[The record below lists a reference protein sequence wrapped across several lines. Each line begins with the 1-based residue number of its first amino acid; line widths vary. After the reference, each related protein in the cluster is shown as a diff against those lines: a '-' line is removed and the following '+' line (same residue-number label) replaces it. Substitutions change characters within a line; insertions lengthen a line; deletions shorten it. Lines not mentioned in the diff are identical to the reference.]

1 MELSTE
7 TTASPK
13 TQAKTASID
22 LITVVSIAVVV
33 ALLDSVIHEA
43 LGHGLVAILLGL
55 HPRQVS
61 TTYLDVSYV
70 NIPAWKSK
78 IVDAAGCGAELIAA
92 LIGFAFM
99 GFVQKSKVNLRFF
112 LWLFTSCNI
121 FAVGGYLMVPTFL
134 GFGDWE
140 SFVQGL
146 PSPMLWKLGLEIL
159 GLIISCSGLYLGV
172 RGLDGFSGKIP
183 SGPGSRR
190 RRRAKLIYASY
201 LTIGVVGT
209 VAAIFNPLSPQL
221 VLLSGAAATFGGN
234 AFMLFMLAF
243 GHKASPTT
251 PEQPMTPTRSFL
263 WLYLGLVALFIEFF
277 VLAPGLPR

>member
-7 TTASPK
+7 TTVSPK

-22 LITVVSIAVVV
+22 LITIVSIAVVI
-33 ALLDSVIHEA
+33 ALLDSIIHEA
-43 LGHGLVAILLGL
+43 LGHGLAALLLGL

-61 TTYLDVSYV
+61 TTYLDVSYAGV
-70 NIPAWKSK
+70 PAWKSR
-78 IVDAAGCGAELIAA
+78 IVDAAGCGAELIAVM
-92 LIGFAFM
+92 IGFALM
-99 GFVQKSKVNLRFF
+99 GFVRKSNANLRFF
-112 LWLFTSCNI
+112 FWLFTCCNI
-121 FAVGGYLMVPTFL
+121 FAVGGYLIVPTFL

-146 PSPMLWKLGLEIL
+146 PSPIFWKLGLEIL
-159 GLIISCSGLYLGV
+159 GLIISCSGLYLGL
-172 RGLDGFSGKIP
+172 RGLDGFSGRTA

-190 RRRAKLIYASY
+190 RRRARMIYASY

-209 VAAIFNPLSPQL
+209 FAAIFNPISPQL
-221 VLLSGAAATFGGN
+221 VFVSGAAATFGGN

-243 GHKASPTT
+243 GHKSSPAT
-251 PEQPMTPTRSFL
+251 PEDPITPTRSWL
-263 WLYLGLVALFIEFF
+263 WLYLGLAALFIEFF

>member
-13 TQAKTASID
+13 TQAKAASID

-33 ALLDSVIHEA
+33 ALLDSIIHEA

-61 TTYLDVSYV
+61 TTYLDVSYAGV
-70 NIPAWKSK
+70 LAWKSR

-92 LIGFAFM
+92 LIGFALM
-99 GFVQKSKVNLRFF
+99 GFVRKSKANLRFF
-112 LWLFTSCNI
+112 LWLFTCCNI

-140 SFVQGL
+140 SFVQSL

-172 RGLDGFSGKIP
+172 RGLDGFSGRIA

-190 RRRAKLIYASY
+190 RRRARLIYTSY
-201 LTIGVVGT
+201 LSIGVAST
-209 VAAIFNPLSPQL
+209 IAAIFNPLSPQL
-221 VLLSGAAATFGGN
+221 ILLSGAAATFGGN

-243 GHKASPTT
+243 GHKSSPTT
-251 PEQPMTPTRSFL
+251 PEHPMTPTRSWL
-263 WLYLGLVALFIEFF
+263 WLCLGLVALFIEFV

>member
-7 TTASPK
+7 TTVSPK

-22 LITVVSIAVVV
+22 LITVASIAVVI
-33 ALLDSVIHEA
+33 ALLHSFIHEA
-43 LGHGLVAILLGL
+43 LGHGLASLLLGL

-61 TTYLDVSYV
+61 TTYLDVSYAGV
-70 NIPAWKSK
+70 PVWKSR
-78 IVDAAGCGAELIAA
+78 IVDAAGSSAQLIAA
-92 LIGFAFM
+92 LIGFVLM
-99 GFVQKSKVNLRFF
+99 GSVQKSKANLRFF
-112 LWLFTSCNI
+112 LWLFTYCNI
-121 FAVGGYLMVPTFL
+121 FAAGGYLMVPTLL

-159 GLIISCSGLYLGV
+159 GLIISCAGLYLGL
-172 RGLDGFSGKIP
+172 RGLDGFSGRTVG
-183 SGPGSRR
+183 GPGSRR
-190 RRRAKLIYASY
+190 RRRAGLIYTSY
-201 LTIGVVGT
+201 LTIGIVGT

-221 VLLSGAAATFGGN
+221 VFVSGAAATFGGN

-243 GHKASPTT
+243 GHKSSPTT
-251 PEQPMTPTRSFL
+251 PEDPMTPTRSWL
-263 WLYLGLVALFIEFF
+263 WMYFGVVALFIEFV